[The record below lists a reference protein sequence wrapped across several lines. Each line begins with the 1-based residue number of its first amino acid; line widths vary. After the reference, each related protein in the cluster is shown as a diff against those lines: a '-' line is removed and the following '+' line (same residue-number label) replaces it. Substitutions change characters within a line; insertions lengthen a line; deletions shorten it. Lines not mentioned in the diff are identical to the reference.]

1 MMTDLEEEV
10 LFQLSK
16 QRTAMSAVALADD
29 IAVAMRRVIPL
40 AAIYQTLR
48 QSGEKGLV
56 EVVTSSPRK
65 GYRITAAGI
74 TALQH
79 EWNYQREQ
87 LRHHA

>member
-1 MMTDLEEEV
+1 MTDLEEEV

-48 QSGEKGLV
+48 QSGENGLV
-56 EVVTSSPRK
+56 EVVTSNSRK
-65 GYRITAAGI
+65 SYRITAAGI
-74 TALQH
+74 TALQR

-87 LRHHA
+87 LKHHA

>member
-29 IAVAMRRVIPL
+29 IAVAMRKIIPL
-40 AAIYQTLR
+40 AAIYQTLH
-48 QSGEKGLV
+48 QSNEDGFV
-56 EVVTSSPRK
+56 EVVTSNSRK
-65 GYRITAAGI
+65 SYRITAAGI
-74 TALQH
+74 TALQR

-87 LRHHA
+87 LKHHA